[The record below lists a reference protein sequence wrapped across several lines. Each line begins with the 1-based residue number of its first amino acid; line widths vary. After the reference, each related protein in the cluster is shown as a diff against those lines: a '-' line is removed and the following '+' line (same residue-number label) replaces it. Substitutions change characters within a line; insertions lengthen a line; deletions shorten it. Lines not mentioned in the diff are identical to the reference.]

1 MTPDEKIS
9 LFDQLLDSMWETQSF
24 QEALENDP
32 LLLAAGQRRDALLD
46 AATENA
52 TRDQRED
59 LREAITFENNQFLTF
74 GALYGFQLASAILE
88 ISSRPS
94 DLTNY
99 ILYLYKKNAPGML
112 GGSDNE

>member
-1 MTPDEKIS
+1 MTHEEKIS
-9 LFDQLLDSMWETQSF
+9 LFDQLLDSMWEIQSF

-59 LREAITFENNQFLTF
+59 LREAITFENNTFLTF
-74 GALYGFQLASAILE
+74 GALYGFQLATAIQEVSA
-88 ISSRPS
+88 RPS
-94 DLTNY
+94 DLTSY
-99 ILYLYKKNAPGML
+99 ILSLYRKNAPGMV
-112 GGSDNE
+112 GGSSNE